1 MPAKKVEY
9 KFLTCG
15 TMNVEEAINSAVAEG
30 WTLFDAPRFAY
41 FGEATGHPIF
51 SITML
56 REKITFQGSLFD
68 PKSELAKEFS
78 DNGQ

>member
-1 MPAKKVEY
+1 MPIKKVEY

-15 TMNVEEAINSAVAEG
+15 TANVEEAINAATAEG
-30 WTLFDAPRFAY
+30 WRLFDAPRFAY

-68 PKSELAKEFS
+68 PDSELTKRLLS
-78 DNGQ
+78 NG